1 MDMCKVSSKTQCLRA
16 GLALWLVLFG
26 LGSLPPQAASQTEA
40 PAAHTQTQLKTAA
53 EADLLLLLNEA
64 AFNKAAQ
71 NLVGL
76 EFTLAN
82 GAILRIN
89 AIQAQLKDT
98 AADIR
103 LDVQAQSAPNAKAF
117 NLQLTGVVTDAEV
130 RDDALQVPFRLT
142 EISLANGILTPLL
155 RLWFGEWLAPERWN
169 AALPPLTLPRE
180 LAEQIEI
187 PAAQFEVKGALPMKV
202 TTTAYQLPLKFSLA
216 ALCLLEGRLAVA
228 LHLQDTPPNQTEK
241 AETTSPQEQL
251 RTPRELRAR
260 LSKSLISQLLARLA
274 DARTDDIQLELQPAR
289 IRQEET
295 GGPLAITNYTDLES
309 GTARGDVRQILL
321 ERLDGN
327 GIETRLQVQGV
338 FDTKLRGREYG
349 IPYRLAPRGIFSIND
364 RPMPLQVTS
373 ASERIFLQAT
383 PGTALPLDLRFQ
395 FGLAGRELGFNRQ
408 VNLPAERLLKQLELP
423 SFYLRK
429 LPLPRKLAAD
439 KSGKLT
445 IAEQRELNL
454 QLSGVQIRAQSDA
467 VEFTG
472 DLTLNH

>member
-1 MDMCKVSSKTQCLRA
+1 MW
-16 GLALWLVLFG
+16 LALTIV
-26 LGSLPPQAASQTEA
+26 GSVPPKAAPQTE
-40 PAAHTQTQLKTAA
+40 PEAARTQAHLKTAA
-53 EADLLLLLNEA
+53 EADLLLLLNEVA
-64 AFNKAAQ
+64 VNKAAQ

-82 GAILRIN
+82 GAVLRVN
-89 AIQAQLKDT
+89 AIQAQLKD
-98 AADIR
+98 AAANIR

-117 NLQLTGVVTDAEV
+117 NLQLIGVITDAEMH
-130 RDDALQVPFRLT
+130 DDALRLPFRLT
-142 EISLANGILTPLL
+142 EISLANGLLTPLL

-228 LHLQDTPPNQTEK
+228 LRLQDMPANPGPATE
-241 AETTSPQEQL
+241 ANNLREQL
-251 RTPRELRAR
+251 STPRELRAR

-274 DARTDDIQLELQPAR
+274 GARTDDIQLELQPAR

-364 RPMPLQVTS
+364 RSVPLQVTS
-373 ASERIFLQAT
+373 ASERVFLQAT

-429 LPLPRKLAAD
+429 LPLPRKLAAE

-445 IAEQRELNL
+445 VTEQHELNL
-454 QLSGVQIRAQSDA
+454 QLSGVQIRAHSDA

-472 DLTLNH
+472 DLTVNRQ